1 MVDASTIAEGWKDAR
16 VAPDNPV
23 YECEIQ
29 ARLRDVNLGGHVD
42 NVEAIRV
49 LDEARIQ
56 LLRFAPMPDLSGE
69 RPGLMGRVPDGIPEL
84 VGAQRID
91 YHAEMRWVPFQPF
104 LVRMWV
110 SHVGSSSFSI
120 ASELRV
126 VADHPPALVA
136 ETSLVLWDHSA
147 AAPWRM
153 SDEVRAD
160 LAAYAGPPVELRERP
175 SVR

>member
-1 MVDASTIAEGWKDAR
+1 
-16 VAPDNPV
+16 V

-56 LLRFAPMPDLSGE
+56 FLRFAPLPGMPRGPGE
-69 RPGLMGRVPDGIPEL
+69 RPGLLGRVPEGIPEL
-84 VGAQRID
+84 VGAQRVD
-91 YHAEMRWVPFQPF
+91 YHSEMRWVPFQPF

-110 SHVGSSSFSI
+110 SHVGGSSFSV

-126 VADHPPALVA
+126 EVDHPPALVA

-147 AAPWRM
+147 AASWRLTE
-153 SDEVRAD
+153 EVRAD
-160 LAAYAGPPVELRERP
+160 LASYAGPPVLLRERP